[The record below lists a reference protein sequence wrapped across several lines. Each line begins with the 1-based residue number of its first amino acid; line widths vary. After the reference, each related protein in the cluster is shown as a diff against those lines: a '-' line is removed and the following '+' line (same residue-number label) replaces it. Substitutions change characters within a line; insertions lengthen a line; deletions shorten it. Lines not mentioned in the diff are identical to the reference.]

1 MSTSAPRPAP
11 APEAAATN
19 TEASSPLAVGA
30 KISIR
35 GTIISRADIYFNGEV
50 EGKVEAVN
58 STVTVGPNAKIVA
71 NLEAKKVVIVG
82 HVDGNI
88 KATEVVELQKTGAVT
103 GDLTTARIA
112 IEDGAFFKGNIN
124 IVRP

>member
-1 MSTSAPRPAP
+1 MGAT
-11 APEAAATN
+11 PERD
-19 TEASSPLAVGA
+19 ASSPLAVGA

-35 GTIISRADIYFNGEV
+35 GTIISRGDVYLNGEV

-58 STVTVGPNAKIVA
+58 STVTVGPNAKVIA
-71 NLEAKKVVIVG
+71 NLDAKKVVVVG
-82 HVDGNI
+82 NVDGNI
-88 KATEVVELQKTGAVT
+88 KATEVIEIQKTGAIV

-112 IEDGAFFKGNIN
+112 IEDGAFFKGSVN